1 MTKQAQSAWWP
12 ERHPELVPFVP
23 LALAIWRDGVFS
35 VEDHETFC
43 SHLDD
48 LDLLG
53 EPARAELA
61 RWMDPVSPPDR
72 RSLVLLRR
80 ILRSVKARDTAPASL
95 VELGLSLIDGHET
108 RDTWSSGFEASLTTL
123 QDDLGFGGSEQVRA
137 LLARDE
143 MGSERSA
150 APLLT
155 STSPTEDLDHRALA
169 RWMAGSRADLRDRV
183 LNLMQRSELRPLGD
197 GSAELSSSEYRE
209 RTLAGVQLLADE
221 GVGALGYP
229 LAYGGSGD
237 PGASVAVFETLAFG
251 DLSILVKFGV
261 QFGLFGGSVAQLGTE
276 RHHRAYLE
284 RIGTLQLPGCYAMT
298 ETGHGSNVRDL
309 ETIARYEHA
318 TRELVLQS
326 PTEDS
331 GKDWIGNAAC
341 HGQLAT
347 VFARLIVDDEDHGVH
362 AMLVPIRQVDGTVS
376 TGVRIEDRGLKLG
389 LNGVDN
395 GRIWF
400 KDVRIPVENL
410 LDRFAAIDAE
420 GAYQSP
426 IASDG
431 RRFFTMLRTLVAGRV
446 SIAAAAVSASKSS
459 LTIGLRYVAR
469 RRQFGPSGAPEAP
482 ILTYSTIQ
490 KSLLPR
496 LATTYGLH
504 FASRML
510 QDRYEAATA
519 TDDPELEVLAAGLK
533 AYASDHCV
541 DAVQAAR
548 EACGGQGYLSANA
561 FGALKADTDVFTTF
575 EGANLILCQLVA
587 KGLLSRYRDEMG
599 DLSLRGALRYL
610 GERAE
615 TSITELNPVQT
626 RRTESDHLRD
636 VDFHLSALRY
646 REERVLRSAARRMRA
661 RLRDGMDS
669 FDAVNEVQVHLVAL
683 ANAHVERVIA
693 ETFADAASEAPAGR
707 VREVVERLRALHALS
722 RIEADRGW
730 FLETGYIEGSK
741 SRAIRSEVSSLCREV
756 ALDADLLTAGF
767 GIPDGLLPS
776 IAQTQRQYGRTH
788 GS

>member
-1 MTKQAQSAWWP
+1 MKQRAQSEWWP
-12 ERHPELVPFVP
+12 ERYPELLPFVP

-35 VEDHETFC
+35 QEDHETFC
-43 SHLDD
+43 RHLDD
-48 LDLLG
+48 LDLLVG
-53 EPARAELA
+53 PARGELA
-61 RWMDPVSPPDR
+61 LWMDPASPPDR

-80 ILRSVKARDTAPASL
+80 ILRGAQDGASAPSSL
-95 VELGLSLIDGHET
+95 VDLGLSLLDGHEAH
-108 RDTWSSGFEASLTTL
+108 DAWSGAPTAKLTAL
-123 QDDLGFGGSEQVRA
+123 QDDLGFGGGEQVRA
-137 LLARDE
+137 LLARDAT
-143 MGSERSA
+143 GTERSA
-150 APLLT
+150 APPLT
-155 STSPTEDLDHRALA
+155 STSLADDADHGTLA
-169 RWMAGSRADLRDRV
+169 TWMAGPRVDLRDRV
-183 LNLMQRSELRPLGD
+183 LDLMQRSELRPLGD
-197 GSAELSSSEYRE
+197 GSTELSSSEYRE

-221 GVGALGYP
+221 GIGALGFP
-229 LAYGGSGD
+229 VAYGGSGD
-237 PGASVAVFETLAFG
+237 TGASIAAFETLAFG

-276 RHHRAYLE
+276 RHHRAYLD
-284 RIGTLQLPGCYAMT
+284 RIGTLKLPGCYAMT

-309 ETIARYEHA
+309 ETVARYEHD

-326 PTEDS
+326 PSEDS

-400 KDVRIPVENL
+400 DDVRIPMENL
-410 LDRFAAIDAE
+410 LDRFASIDVE
-420 GAYQSP
+420 GTYQSP

-490 KSLLPR
+490 RILLPR

-510 QDRYEAATA
+510 QERYEAATA
-519 TDDPELEVLAAGLK
+519 VDDPELEVLAAGLK

-561 FGALKADTDVFTTF
+561 LGALKADTDVFTTF

-626 RRTESDHLRD
+626 RRTEPEHLRD
-636 VDFHLSALRY
+636 VDFHLSAFRY
-646 REERVLRSAARRMRA
+646 REERVLRSAALRMRA

-693 ETFADAASEAPAGR
+693 ETFTAAASEAPAGR
-707 VREVVERLRALHALS
+707 VGDVLERMRALHALS

-730 FLETGYIEGSK
+730 FLESGYMEGSK
-741 SRAIRSEVSSLCREV
+741 SRAIRSEVASLCREI
-756 ALDADLLTAGF
+756 APDADLLTSGF
-767 GIPDGLLPS
+767 GIPDGLLPT
-776 IAQTQRQYGRTH
+776 IAHAG
-788 GS
+788 